1 MRFNRRPCVRALALA
16 RDKKSKNRLGSV
28 VAQAACGSSAQ
39 SKRRNPMMTRVF
51 FALAFILSAAIGCV
65 SPVVAAPGQGVSED
79 TIAARERFFGAE
91 NVDAVSGQVRAD
103 RVIFSWVTN
112 ASLAV
117 SIRGRIVLLDTYINR
132 PELPPTAGAAD
143 LRRSP
148 ISIQEL
154 VALAPEAIF
163 LGHGHGDHADN
174 AAYIAKQLNI
184 PIYAS
189 PETCDVMQA
198 DVQRMFADPNTVNG
212 GARIIPNNLP
222 VKCISPVTRG
232 SVPGAEVVNI
242 HQLDPVAC
250 IIAFKHIHSGTVPTD
265 TTFPFIPVFPDSDPR
280 ELATNAGV
288 PTFPA
293 PGSPP
298 LYPRL
303 TSLTPSTPPVP
314 GQMNLTTTGF
324 GTIAGSPGGPISIFY
339 QFITGDANNF
349 TFVWHNTT
357 GPLKEGAGSDPG
369 LPSPAI
375 GAKLFSIMDSLPQ
388 TDVELGSIVSL
399 GVGTNGVRDPI
410 LYQQHIRPLVY
421 IPIHETDATP
431 IGSSLR
437 FKNAYLKA
445 VVAANVAVQPEIR
458 WMVDPDDFVRPMVYD
473 PKDDRW
479 KKSNNQ
485 QTINKFCNH

>member
-1 MRFNRRPCVRALALA
+1 
-16 RDKKSKNRLGSV
+16 
-28 VAQAACGSSAQ
+28 
-39 SKRRNPMMTRVF
+39 MTRVF
-51 FALAFILSAAIGCV
+51 FALAFMLSAVIGCV
-65 SPVVAAPGQGVSED
+65 SPGVAAPGQGVSQD
-79 TIAARERFFGAE
+79 TIAARARFFGAE
-91 NVDAVSGQVRAD
+91 NVDAVSGEVRTD

-132 PELPPTAGAAD
+132 PELPPAAGAAD

-184 PIYAS
+184 PIYSS

-198 DVQRMFADPNTVNG
+198 DVQRMFNDPNLVNG
-212 GARIIPNNLP
+212 GVRIIPNGLP
-222 VKCISPVTRG
+222 VKCISPISRA
-232 SVPGAEVVNI
+232 SIPGAEIVNI
-242 HQLDPVAC
+242 PQLDPVAC
-250 IIAFKHIHSGTVPTD
+250 IVAFKHIHSATVPTD
-265 TTFPFIPVFPDSDPR
+265 PNFPFIAVNPDSDPR
-280 ELATNAGV
+280 E
-288 PTFPA
+288 P
-293 PGSPP
+293 S

-303 TSLTPSTPPVP
+303 VSLTPPNNGTPVS
-314 GQMNLTTTGF
+314 GQMNLTTSGF
-324 GTIAGSPGGPISIFY
+324 GTIPGSPGGPISIFY
-339 QFITGDANNF
+339 QFILGDANNF

-357 GPLKEGAGSDPG
+357 GPLKEGVGSDPG
-369 LPSPAI
+369 LPSPAV
-375 GAKLFSIMDSLPQ
+375 GAKLFAIMDSLPQ

-410 LYQQHIRPLVY
+410 LYQQHIRPQVY

-431 IGSSLR
+431 ISSSLR
-437 FKNAYLKA
+437 YKNAYLQA
-445 VVAANVAVQPEIR
+445 VVAANVPVRPEIR

-479 KKSNNQ
+479 KKSDNHQRINQ
-485 QTINKFCNH
+485 FCKH

>member
-1 MRFNRRPCVRALALA
+1 MAQAVA
-16 RDKKSKNRLGSV
+16 DS
-28 VAQAACGSSAQ
+28 VAQLKGGPQ
-39 SKRRNPMMTRVF
+39 MMTRVF
-51 FALAFILSAAIGCV
+51 FVLAFMLSAVIGCV
-65 SPVVAAPGQGVSED
+65 SPVVAAPGQGVSQD

-132 PELPPTAGAAD
+132 PELLPAGGAAD

-174 AAYIAKQLNI
+174 AAYIAKQLDI
-184 PIYAS
+184 PIYTS

-198 DVQRMFADPNTVNG
+198 DVQRMFNDPNLVNG
-212 GARIIPNNLP
+212 GVRIIPNGLP
-222 VKCISPVTRG
+222 VKCISPISRA
-232 SVPGAEVVNI
+232 SIPGAEVVNI

-250 IIAFKHIHSGTVPTD
+250 IVAFKHIHSGTVPTD

-280 ELATNAGV
+280 ELTANAGV
-288 PTFPA
+288 PTFSP
-293 PGSPP
+293 PSPP

-303 TSLTPSTPPVP
+303 TSLTPPTNGTPVP

-324 GTIAGSPGGPISIFY
+324 GTIPGSNGGPISIFY

-357 GPLKEGAGSDPG
+357 GPLKEGSGSDPG

-375 GAKLFSIMDSLPQ
+375 GAKLFAIMDSLPQ
-388 TDVELGSIVSL
+388 TDVELGSIVKSWCYNERRPGSNSL
-399 GVGTNGVRDPI
+399 PATHSAAGLHPDP
-410 LYQQHIRPLVY
+410 
-421 IPIHETDATP
+421 
-431 IGSSLR
+431 
-437 FKNAYLKA
+437 
-445 VVAANVAVQPEIR
+445 
-458 WMVDPDDFVRPMVYD
+458 
-473 PKDDRW
+473 
-479 KKSNNQ
+479 
-485 QTINKFCNH
+485 

>member
-1 MRFNRRPCVRALALA
+1 
-16 RDKKSKNRLGSV
+16 
-28 VAQAACGSSAQ
+28 
-39 SKRRNPMMTRVF
+39 MTRVF
-51 FALAFILSAAIGCV
+51 FALAFILSAVIGCV
-65 SPVVAAPGQGVSED
+65 SPVVAAPGQGVSQD

-91 NVDAVSGQVRAD
+91 NVDAVSGEVRAD

-132 PELPPTAGAAD
+132 PELPPAGGAAD

-174 AAYIAKQLNI
+174 AAYIAKLLDI
-184 PIYAS
+184 PIYTS
-189 PETCDVMQA
+189 PETCDAMQA
-198 DVQRMFADPNTVNG
+198 DVQRMFTDPNLVNG
-212 GARIIPNNLP
+212 GVRIIPNGLP
-222 VKCISPVTRG
+222 VKCISPISRA
-232 SVPGAEVVNI
+232 SIPGAEVVNI

-250 IIAFKHIHSGTVPTD
+250 IVAFKHIHSGTVPTD

-280 ELATNAGV
+280 ELTANAGV
-288 PTFPA
+288 PTFSPT
-293 PGSPP
+293 PSPP

-303 TSLTPSTPPVP
+303 TSLTPSPTPVP
-314 GQMNLTTTGF
+314 GQMNLRTTGV
-324 GTIAGSPGGPISIFY
+324 GGGGAISIFY

-357 GPLKEGAGSDPG
+357 GPLKEGSGSDPG

-375 GAKLFSIMDSLPQ
+375 GAKLFAIMDSLPQ

-410 LYQQHIRPLVY
+410 LYQQHIRPQVY
-421 IPIHETDATP
+421 IPIHQTDATP
-431 IGSSLR
+431 ISSSLR
-437 FKNAYLKA
+437 FKNAYLQA
-445 VVAANVAVQPEIR
+445 VVAANVPVRPESR

-479 KKSNNQ
+479 KKSDNQ
-485 QTINKFCNH
+485 QRINKFCNH

>member
-1 MRFNRRPCVRALALA
+1 
-16 RDKKSKNRLGSV
+16 
-28 VAQAACGSSAQ
+28 
-39 SKRRNPMMTRVF
+39 MTRVF
-51 FALAFILSAAIGCV
+51 FALAFMLSTVVGYG

-79 TIAARERFFGAE
+79 TIAARARFFGAE
-91 NVDAVSGQVRAD
+91 NVDERSGEVRAD

-132 PELPPTAGAAD
+132 PELPPAAGAAD

-148 ISIQEL
+148 ISVQEL

-184 PIYAS
+184 PIYSS
-189 PETCDVMQA
+189 PETCDAMQA
-198 DVQRMFADPNTVNG
+198 DVQRMFADPNLVNG
-212 GARIIPNNLP
+212 GVRIIPNNLP
-222 VKCISPVTRG
+222 VNCISPITRG

-242 HQLDPVAC
+242 HQLDPAAC
-250 IIAFKHIHSGTVPTD
+250 IVSFKHIHSATVPTD
-265 TTFPFIPVFPDSDPR
+265 PTFPFIPVFPDSDPR
-280 ELATNAGV
+280 ELTANAGV
-288 PTFPA
+288 PTFSPT
-293 PGSPP
+293 PSPP

-303 TSLTPSTPPVP
+303 TSLTPSPTPVP
-314 GQMNLTTTGF
+314 GQMNLRTTG
-324 GTIAGSPGGPISIFY
+324 GVGGPISIFY
-339 QFITGDANNF
+339 QFILGDANNF

-357 GPLKEGAGSDPG
+357 GPLKEGTGSDPG
-369 LPSPAI
+369 LPSAAV
-375 GAKLFSIMDSLPQ
+375 GAKLFAIMDSLPQ

-410 LYQQHIRPLVY
+410 LYQQHIRPQVY
-421 IPIHETDATP
+421 IPIHQTDATP
-431 IGSSLR
+431 ISSSLR
-437 FKNAYLKA
+437 FKNAYLQA
-445 VVAANVAVQPEIR
+445 VVAANVPVRPESR

-479 KKSNNQ
+479 QKEKSDNQ
-485 QTINKFCNH
+485 RRINQFCKH

>member
-1 MRFNRRPCVRALALA
+1 
-16 RDKKSKNRLGSV
+16 
-28 VAQAACGSSAQ
+28 
-39 SKRRNPMMTRVF
+39 MTRVF
-51 FALAFILSAAIGCV
+51 FALALVLSAVISCV
-65 SPVVAAPGQGVSED
+65 SPILAAPEHGASQD
-79 TIAARERFFGAE
+79 TIAARARFFGAE
-91 NVDAVSGQVRAD
+91 NVDARGNVRAD

-132 PELPPTAGAAD
+132 PELLPPAGTAD

-198 DVQRMFADPNTVNG
+198 DVQRLFADPNLVNG
-212 GARIIPNNLP
+212 GARIIPNGLP
-222 VKCISPVTRG
+222 VKCISPISRA
-232 SVPGAEVVNI
+232 SIPGAEIVNI

-250 IIAFKHIHSGTVPTD
+250 IVAFKHIHSGTVPTD
-265 TTFPFIPVFPDSDPR
+265 TTFPFIPVNPDSDPR
-280 ELATNAGV
+280 E
-288 PTFPA
+288 P
-293 PGSPP
+293 S

-303 TSLTPSTPPVP
+303 VSLTPPTSGTPVA

-324 GTIAGSPGGPISIFY
+324 GSIPGSPGGPISIFY
-339 QFITGDANNF
+339 QFIVDDANNF

-357 GPLKEGAGSDPG
+357 GPLKEGTGSDPG
-369 LPSPAI
+369 LPSPAV
-375 GAKLFSIMDSLPQ
+375 GAKLFAIMDSLPQ

-399 GVGTNGVRDPI
+399 GVSTNGVRDPI
-410 LYQQHIRPLVY
+410 LYQQHIRPQVY

-431 IGSSLR
+431 ISSSLR
-437 FKNAYLKA
+437 YKNAYLQA
-445 VVAANVAVQPEIR
+445 VVAANVPVRPETR

-479 KKSNNQ
+479 RKSDNQ
-485 QTINKFCNH
+485 HRINQFCNHRRDYR

>member
-1 MRFNRRPCVRALALA
+1 
-16 RDKKSKNRLGSV
+16 
-28 VAQAACGSSAQ
+28 
-39 SKRRNPMMTRVF
+39 MMTRVF
-51 FALAFILSAAIGCV
+51 FALAFMLSAVVGCV
-65 SPVVAAPGQGVSED
+65 SPVVAAPGQGVSQD

-117 SIRGRIVLLDTYINR
+117 SIRGRIVLLDSYINR
-132 PELPPTAGAAD
+132 PELPPAAGAAD

-148 ISIQEL
+148 ISVQEL
-154 VALAPEAIF
+154 LALAPEAIF

-174 AAYIAKQLNI
+174 AAYVAKWLDI

-189 PETCDVMQA
+189 PETCDAMQA
-198 DVQRMFADPNTVNG
+198 DVQRMFTDPNLVNG
-212 GARIIPNNLP
+212 GVRIIPNGLP

-303 TSLTPSTPPVP
+303 TSLTPGASPVA

-324 GTIAGSPGGPISIFY
+324 GTIPGSPGGAISIFY

-375 GAKLFSIMDSLPQ
+375 GAKLFAIMDSLPQ

-410 LYQQHIRPLVY
+410 LYQQHIRPQVY
-421 IPIHETDATP
+421 IPIHQTDATP
-431 IGSSLR
+431 ISSSLR
-437 FKNAYLKA
+437 YKKAYLQA
-445 VVAANVAVQPEIR
+445 VVAANVPVRPESR
-458 WMVDPDDFVRPMVYD
+458 WMVDPDDFVRPMVFD

-479 KKSNNQ
+479 KKSGNQ
-485 QTINKFCNH
+485 QRINKFCNH

>member
-1 MRFNRRPCVRALALA
+1 
-16 RDKKSKNRLGSV
+16 
-28 VAQAACGSSAQ
+28 
-39 SKRRNPMMTRVF
+39 MTRVF
-51 FALAFILSAAIGCV
+51 FALAFLLSAVVSYV
-65 SPVVAAPGQGVSED
+65 SPVVADPRHGVSDD
-79 TIAARERFFGAE
+79 TIAARARFFGAE
-91 NVDAVSGQVRAD
+91 NVDTRNGEVRAD

-132 PELPPTAGAAD
+132 PELPPAAGAAD

-184 PIYAS
+184 PIYSS

-198 DVQRMFADPNTVNG
+198 DVQRMFNDPNLVNG
-212 GARIIPNNLP
+212 GVRIIPNGLP
-222 VKCISPVTRG
+222 VKCISPISRASIPG
-232 SVPGAEVVNI
+232 SEIVNI
-242 HQLDPVAC
+242 HQLDSVAC
-250 IIAFKHIHSGTVPTD
+250 IVAFKHIHSATVPTD
-265 TTFPFIPVFPDSDPR
+265 PNFPLVAVNPDSDPR
-280 ELATNAGV
+280 EN
-288 PTFPA
+288 
-293 PGSPP
+293 S

-303 TSLTPSTPPVP
+303 VSLTPGPTPVS

-324 GTIAGSPGGPISIFY
+324 GSIPGSPGGPISIFY
-339 QFITGDANNF
+339 QFILDDANNF

-357 GPLKEGAGSDPG
+357 GPLKEGVGSDPG
-369 LPSPAI
+369 LPSPAV
-375 GAKLFSIMDSLPQ
+375 GAKLFAIMDSLPQ

-410 LYQQHIRPLVY
+410 LYQQHIRPQVY

-431 IGSSLR
+431 ISSSLR
-437 FKNAYLKA
+437 YKNAYLQA
-445 VVAANVAVQPEIR
+445 VVAANVPVRPEIR

-479 KKSNNQ
+479 KKSDNHQRINQ
-485 QTINKFCNH
+485 FCKHH

>member
-1 MRFNRRPCVRALALA
+1 MT
-16 RDKKSKNRLGSV
+16 
-28 VAQAACGSSAQ
+28 
-39 SKRRNPMMTRVF
+39 TRVL
-51 FALAFILSAAIGCV
+51 FALAFIASATIGYV
-65 SPVVAAPGQGVSED
+65 SPVVAAGAQGPRIVSPE
-79 TIAARERFFGAE
+79 TIAARARFFGAE
-91 NVDAVSGQVRAD
+91 NVDERNGEVRAD

-117 SIRGRIVLLDTYINR
+117 SVRGRIVLLDTYINR
-132 PELPPTAGAAD
+132 PELPPEAGAPD

-154 VALAPEAIF
+154 IALAPEAIF

-174 AAYIAKQLNI
+174 AAYIAKLLNI

-198 DVQRMFADPNTVNG
+198 DVRRMFADPNTVNG
-212 GARIIPNNLP
+212 GVRIVPNNLP
-222 VKCISPVTRG
+222 VSCISPISRG
-232 SVPGAEVVNI
+232 SIPGFEIVNI

-250 IIAFKHIHSGTVPTD
+250 IVAFKHIHSGTVPTD
-265 TTFPFIPVFPDSDPR
+265 PNFPFIPVSPDSDPR
-280 ELATNAGV
+280 EN
-288 PTFPA
+288 
-293 PGSPP
+293 S

-303 TSLTPSTPPVP
+303 VSLTPPTSSTPVP
-314 GQMNLTTTGF
+314 GQMNLTTSGF
-324 GTIAGSPGGPISIFY
+324 GSIPGSPGGPISIFY
-339 QFITGDANNF
+339 QFILSDANNF

-369 LPSPAI
+369 LPSPAV
-375 GAKLFSIMDSLPQ
+375 GARLFAIMDSLPQ

-410 LYQQHIRPLVY
+410 LYQQHIRPQVY

-431 IGSSLR
+431 ISSSLR
-437 FKNAYLKA
+437 YKNAYLQA
-445 VVAANVAVQPEIR
+445 VVAANVPIRPEIR

-479 KKSNNQ
+479 KKSSNQSNNQ
-485 QTINKFCNH
+485 QRINQFCNH

>member
-1 MRFNRRPCVRALALA
+1 
-16 RDKKSKNRLGSV
+16 
-28 VAQAACGSSAQ
+28 
-39 SKRRNPMMTRVF
+39 MMTRVF
-51 FALAFILSAAIGCV
+51 FVLAFMLSAVIGCV
-65 SPVVAAPGQGVSED
+65 SPVVAAPGQGVSQD

-132 PELPPTAGAAD
+132 PELLPAAGTAD

-174 AAYIAKQLNI
+174 AAYIAKQLDI

-198 DVQRMFADPNTVNG
+198 DVQRMFTDPNLVNG
-212 GARIIPNNLP
+212 GVRIIPNNLP
-222 VKCISPVTRG
+222 VKCISPITRASIPG
-232 SVPGAEVVNI
+232 SEIVNI

-250 IIAFKHIHSGTVPTD
+250 IVAFKHIHSATVPTD
-265 TTFPFIPVFPDSDPR
+265 PTFPFIPVNPDSDPR
-280 ELATNAGV
+280 ELTVAGV
-288 PTFPA
+288 A
-293 PGSPP
+293 P

-303 TSLTPSTPPVP
+303 TSLTPPTSGTPVP

-324 GTIAGSPGGPISIFY
+324 GSIPGSPGGPISIFY
-339 QFITGDANNF
+339 QFILGDANNF

-357 GPLKEGAGSDPG
+357 GPLKEGVGADPG
-369 LPSPAI
+369 LPSPAV
-375 GAKLFSIMDSLPQ
+375 GAKLFAIMDSLPQ

-410 LYQQHIRPLVY
+410 LYQQHIRPQVY

-431 IGSSLR
+431 ISSSLR
-437 FKNAYLKA
+437 YKNAYLKA

>member
-1 MRFNRRPCVRALALA
+1 
-16 RDKKSKNRLGSV
+16 
-28 VAQAACGSSAQ
+28 
-39 SKRRNPMMTRVF
+39 MMTRVF
-51 FALAFILSAAIGCV
+51 FALAFMLSAVIGCV

-132 PELPPTAGAAD
+132 PELPPAAGAAD

-198 DVQRMFADPNTVNG
+198 DVQRMFADPNLVNG
-212 GARIIPNNLP
+212 GVRIIPNNLP
-222 VKCISPVTRG
+222 VKCISPISRN
-232 SVPGAEVVNI
+232 SMPGAEIVNI

-250 IIAFKHIHSGTVPTD
+250 IVAFKHIHSASVPTD
-265 TTFPFIPVFPDSDPR
+265 TTFPFIPVNPDSDPR
-280 ELATNAGV
+280 ENSL
-288 PTFPA
+288 F
-293 PGSPP
+293 
-298 LYPRL
+298 PRL
-303 TSLTPSTPPVP
+303 VSLTPGATPVP

-324 GTIAGSPGGPISIFY
+324 GTIPGSPGGPISIFY

-357 GPLKEGAGSDPG
+357 GPLKEGVGSDPG

-375 GAKLFSIMDSLPQ
+375 GAKLFAIMDSLPQ

-410 LYQQHIRPLVY
+410 LYQQHIRPQVY

-431 IGSSLR
+431 ISSSLR
-437 FKNAYLKA
+437 YKNAYLQA
-445 VVAANVAVQPEIR
+445 VVAANVAVRPEIR

-479 KKSNNQ
+479 RKSNNQ
-485 QTINKFCNH
+485 QLINKFCNH

>member
-1 MRFNRRPCVRALALA
+1 
-16 RDKKSKNRLGSV
+16 
-28 VAQAACGSSAQ
+28 
-39 SKRRNPMMTRVF
+39 MTRVF
-51 FALAFILSAAIGCV
+51 FALAFMLSAVIGYV

-79 TIAARERFFGAE
+79 TIAARARFFGAE

-132 PELPPTAGAAD
+132 PELPPAAGAAD

-174 AAYIAKQLNI
+174 AAYIAKLLDI
-184 PIYAS
+184 PIYTS
-189 PETCDVMQA
+189 PETCDAMQA
-198 DVQRMFADPNTVNG
+198 DVQRMFTDPNLVNG
-212 GARIIPNNLP
+212 GVRIIPNGLP
-222 VKCISPVTRG
+222 VKCISPISRA
-232 SVPGAEVVNI
+232 SIPGAEIVNI

-250 IIAFKHIHSGTVPTD
+250 IVAFKHIHSGTVPTD

-280 ELATNAGV
+280 ELTANAGV
-288 PTFPA
+288 PTFSPT
-293 PGSPP
+293 PSPP

-303 TSLTPSTPPVP
+303 TSLTPSPTPVP
-314 GQMNLTTTGF
+314 GQMNLRTTGV
-324 GTIAGSPGGPISIFY
+324 GGGGAISIFY

-357 GPLKEGAGSDPG
+357 GPLKEGSGSDPG

-375 GAKLFSIMDSLPQ
+375 GAKLFAIMDSLPQ

-410 LYQQHIRPLVY
+410 LYQQHIRPQVY
-421 IPIHETDATP
+421 IPIHQTDATP
-431 IGSSLR
+431 ISSSLR
-437 FKNAYLKA
+437 FKNAYLQA
-445 VVAANVAVQPEIR
+445 VVAANVPVRPESR

-479 KKSNNQ
+479 KKSDNQ
-485 QTINKFCNH
+485 QRINKFCNH

>member
-1 MRFNRRPCVRALALA
+1 
-16 RDKKSKNRLGSV
+16 
-28 VAQAACGSSAQ
+28 
-39 SKRRNPMMTRVF
+39 MTRVF
-51 FALAFILSAAIGCV
+51 FALAFMLSAVIGCV

-79 TIAARERFFGAE
+79 TIAARARFFGEE
-91 NVDAVSGQVRAD
+91 NVDVRSGEVRAD

-132 PELPPTAGAAD
+132 PELPPAAGAAD

-174 AAYIAKQLNI
+174 AAYIAKLLNI
-184 PIYAS
+184 PIYSS
-189 PETCDVMQA
+189 PETCDAMQA
-198 DVQRMFADPNTVNG
+198 DVQRMFTDPNLVNG
-212 GARIIPNNLP
+212 GVRIIPNNLP
-222 VKCISPVTRG
+222 VKCISPISRA
-232 SVPGAEVVNI
+232 SVPGAEIVNI

-250 IIAFKHIHSGTVPTD
+250 IVAFKHIHSATVPTD

-280 ELATNAGV
+280 ELTANAGV
-288 PTFPA
+288 PTFSPT
-293 PGSPP
+293 PSPP

-303 TSLTPSTPPVP
+303 TSLTPSPTPVP
-314 GQMNLTTTGF
+314 GQMNLRTTG
-324 GTIAGSPGGPISIFY
+324 GVGGPISIFY
-339 QFITGDANNF
+339 QFILGDANNF

-357 GPLKEGAGSDPG
+357 GPLKEGVGSDPG
-369 LPSPAI
+369 LPSPAV
-375 GAKLFSIMDSLPQ
+375 GAKLFAIMDSLPQ

-410 LYQQHIRPLVY
+410 LYQQHIRPQVY
-421 IPIHETDATP
+421 IPIHQTDATP
-431 IGSSLR
+431 ISSSLR
-437 FKNAYLKA
+437 FKNAYLQA
-445 VVAANVAVQPEIR
+445 VVAANVPVRPESR

-479 KKSNNQ
+479 KKSDNQ
-485 QTINKFCNH
+485 QRINKFCNH

>member
-1 MRFNRRPCVRALALA
+1 
-16 RDKKSKNRLGSV
+16 
-28 VAQAACGSSAQ
+28 
-39 SKRRNPMMTRVF
+39 MTRVF
-51 FALAFILSAAIGCV
+51 FALAFLLSAVFSYV
-65 SPVVAAPGQGVSED
+65 SPVVADPRHGVSDD
-79 TIAARERFFGAE
+79 TIAARARFFGAE
-91 NVDAVSGQVRAD
+91 NVDTRNGEVRAD

-132 PELPPTAGAAD
+132 PELPPAAAAAD

-154 VALAPEAIF
+154 VALTPEAIF

-184 PIYAS
+184 PIYSS

-198 DVQRMFADPNTVNG
+198 DVQRMFNDPNLVNG
-212 GARIIPNNLP
+212 GVRIIPNGLP
-222 VKCISPVTRG
+222 VKCISSISRASIPG
-232 SVPGAEVVNI
+232 SEIVNI
-242 HQLDPVAC
+242 HQLDSVAC
-250 IIAFKHIHSGTVPTD
+250 IVAFKHIHSATVPTD
-265 TTFPFIPVFPDSDPR
+265 PNFPLVAVNPDSDPR
-280 ELATNAGV
+280 EN
-288 PTFPA
+288 
-293 PGSPP
+293 S

-303 TSLTPSTPPVP
+303 VSLTPGPTPVS

-324 GTIAGSPGGPISIFY
+324 GSIPGSPGGPISIFY
-339 QFITGDANNF
+339 QFILDDANNF

-357 GPLKEGAGSDPG
+357 GPLKEGVGSDPG
-369 LPSPAI
+369 LPSPAV
-375 GAKLFSIMDSLPQ
+375 GAKLFAIMDSLPQ

-410 LYQQHIRPLVY
+410 LYQQHIRPQVY

-431 IGSSLR
+431 ISSSLR
-437 FKNAYLKA
+437 YKNAYLQA
-445 VVAANVAVQPEIR
+445 VVAANVPVRPEIR

-479 KKSNNQ
+479 KKSDNHQRINQ
-485 QTINKFCNH
+485 FCKHH

>member
-1 MRFNRRPCVRALALA
+1 
-16 RDKKSKNRLGSV
+16 
-28 VAQAACGSSAQ
+28 
-39 SKRRNPMMTRVF
+39 MTRIV
-51 FALAFILSAAIGCV
+51 FALAFILSAVIGYV
-65 SPVVAAPGQGVSED
+65 PWVAPAGAQAVGSD
-79 TIAARERFFGAE
+79 TISARARFFGAE
-91 NVDAVSGQVRAD
+91 NVDVRSGAVRND

-132 PELPPTAGAAD
+132 PELPPPAGAAD

-154 VALAPEAIF
+154 ISLAPEAIF

-174 AAYIAKQLNI
+174 AAYIAKLLNI

-198 DVQRMFADPNTVNG
+198 DIRRMYADPNTVNG
-212 GARIIPNNLP
+212 GVRIIPDNIP
-222 VKCISPVTRG
+222 VKCISPISRG
-232 SVPGAEVVNI
+232 SVPGSEIVNI

-250 IIAFKHIHSGTVPTD
+250 IVAFKHIHSGTVPTD
-265 TTFPFIPVFPDSDPR
+265 TVFPFIPVNPDSDPR
-280 ELATNAGV
+280 EN
-288 PTFPA
+288 
-293 PGSPP
+293 S

-303 TSLTPSTPPVP
+303 TSLTPSATPVA

-324 GTIAGSPGGPISIFY
+324 GSIPGSPGGPISIFY

-369 LPSPAI
+369 LPSPAV
-375 GAKLFSIMDSLPQ
+375 GAKLFGIMDSLPQ

-399 GVGTNGVRDPI
+399 GVSTNGVRDPI
-410 LYQQHIRPLVY
+410 LYQQHIRPQVY

-431 IGSSLR
+431 ISSSLR
-437 FKNAYLKA
+437 YKNAYLQA
-445 VVAANVAVQPEIR
+445 VVAANVPVRPEIR

-479 KKSNNQ
+479 KKSNNNQ
-485 QTINKFCNH
+485 PRINQFCNR

>member
-1 MRFNRRPCVRALALA
+1 
-16 RDKKSKNRLGSV
+16 
-28 VAQAACGSSAQ
+28 
-39 SKRRNPMMTRVF
+39 MTRVF
-51 FALAFILSAAIGCV
+51 FALAFLLSAVVSYV
-65 SPVVAAPGQGVSED
+65 SPVVADPRHGVSDD
-79 TIAARERFFGAE
+79 TIAARARFFGAE
-91 NVDAVSGQVRAD
+91 NVDTRNGEVRAD

-132 PELPPTAGAAD
+132 PELPPAAGAAD

-184 PIYAS
+184 PIYSS

-198 DVQRMFADPNTVNG
+198 DVQRMFNDPNLVNG
-212 GARIIPNNLP
+212 GARIIPNGLP
-222 VKCISPVTRG
+222 VKCISPISRA
-232 SVPGAEVVNI
+232 SIPGAEVVNI

-250 IIAFKHIHSGTVPTD
+250 IVAFKHIHSATVPTD
-265 TTFPFIPVFPDSDPR
+265 PNFPFIAVNPDSDPR
-280 ELATNAGV
+280 EN
-288 PTFPA
+288 
-293 PGSPP
+293 S

-303 TSLTPSTPPVP
+303 VSLTPGPTPVQ

-339 QFITGDANNF
+339 QFILGDGNNF

-357 GPLKEGAGSDPG
+357 GPLKEGVGSDPG
-369 LPSPAI
+369 LPSAAV
-375 GAKLFSIMDSLPQ
+375 GAKLFAIMDSLPQ

-410 LYQQHIRPLVY
+410 LYQQHIRPQVY

-431 IGSSLR
+431 ISSSLR
-437 FKNAYLKA
+437 YKNAYLQA
-445 VVAANVAVQPEIR
+445 VVAANVPVRPEIR

-479 KKSNNQ
+479 RKSDNHQ
-485 QTINKFCNH
+485 RINKFCDHH